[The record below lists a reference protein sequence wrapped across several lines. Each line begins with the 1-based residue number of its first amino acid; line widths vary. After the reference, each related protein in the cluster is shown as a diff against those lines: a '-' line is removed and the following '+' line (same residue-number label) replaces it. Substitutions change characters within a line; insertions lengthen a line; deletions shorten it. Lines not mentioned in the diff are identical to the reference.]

1 MEENYIR
8 NILIFMHP
16 LINNLSN
23 IKDSELDTKINDLT
37 RKYFATSNFEL
48 RQQIIMVL
56 ESYKEELG
64 NRKRIAYEN
73 MMKSRDKG
81 LDKLINVS

>member
-1 MEENYIR
+1 
-8 NILIFMHP
+8 MHP
-16 LINNLSN
+16 LVTNLSG
-23 IKDSELDTKINDLT
+23 IKDSELDNKINDLT

-48 RQQIIMVL
+48 QQQIVMVL
-56 ESYKEELG
+56 DSYKEESS

>member
-1 MEENYIR
+1 
-8 NILIFMHP
+8 MHP

-37 RKYFATSNFEL
+37 RKYFTTSNFEL
-48 RQQIIMVL
+48 QQQIIMVL
-56 ESYKEELG
+56 ESYKEELS
-64 NRKRIAYEN
+64 NRKRIEYEN

>member
-1 MEENYIR
+1 
-8 NILIFMHP
+8 MHP
-16 LINNLSN
+16 LINDLSS

-37 RKYFATSNFEL
+37 RKYFVTSNFEL
-48 RQQIIMVL
+48 RQQIVMVL

-64 NRKRIAYEN
+64 NRKRIEYEN

>member
-1 MEENYIR
+1 
-8 NILIFMHP
+8 MHP

-64 NRKRIAYEN
+64 NRKRIEYEN

>member
-1 MEENYIR
+1 
-8 NILIFMHP
+8 MHP
-16 LINNLSN
+16 LINNLSS
-23 IKDSELDTKINDLT
+23 IKDSELDIKINDLT
-37 RKYFATSNFEL
+37 RKYFTTSNFEL

-56 ESYKEELG
+56 ESYKEELS
-64 NRKRIAYEN
+64 NRKRIEYEN

>member
-1 MEENYIR
+1 
-8 NILIFMHP
+8 MHP
-16 LINNLSN
+16 LITNLSN

-48 RQQIIMVL
+48 QQQIIMVL
-56 ESYKEELG
+56 ETYKEELG
-64 NRKRIAYEN
+64 NRKRLEYEN

>member
-1 MEENYIR
+1 
-8 NILIFMHP
+8 MHP
-16 LINNLSN
+16 LINDLSN

-37 RKYFATSNFEL
+37 RKYFTTSNFEL

-56 ESYKEELG
+56 ESYKEELS
-64 NRKRIAYEN
+64 NRKRIEYEN